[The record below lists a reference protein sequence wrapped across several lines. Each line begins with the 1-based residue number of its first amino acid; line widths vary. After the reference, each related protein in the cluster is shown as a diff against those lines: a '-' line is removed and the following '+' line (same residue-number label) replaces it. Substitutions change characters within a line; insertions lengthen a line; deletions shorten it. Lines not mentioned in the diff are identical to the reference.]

1 NEGQWTDFEDQQFT
15 SECPVLRYPTVDDF
29 PIHTARWCRSPKS
42 IIKRYRQ
49 LVDAELIVTPKRKS
63 LRIKPLTP
71 DETSIIEQAKKTCS
85 PRDLRW
91 ADIHYAFDTSSGA
104 TGHSGLW
111 TLHQATRRTS
121 TAGAGGGGVTQQAV
135 TVWVFEKRYFDQGIN
150 RQLFTEREQSLVIE
164 RLRKEAAQLARLRHP
179 SVLQVVEALEET
191 RTSLMFVTEQVV
203 GSLDDLIAAKSGN
216 GRSYGRNGDSEVEL
230 DELEIQKGLL
240 QAAKAL
246 AFLHSDAHLVH
257 GNLVPASI
265 LINAKG
271 DWTLGGFGFAQT
283 TTSEDYDAQ
292 FAHDYQMPEHTQR
305 DLDYMAPE
313 YVLHKNRAK
322 WTPACDVFSLGCLA
336 VAVHS
341 ANGRSPLDCRNDVGA
356 YRREIARVSAESL
369 ANSHQVPAELVPAVM
384 GLLDS
389 DPERR
394 LPLREFQSS
403 SYFNDVRVATL
414 RYLES
419 LVEQPDDQ
427 KREFLR
433 NLPRILPRFLPRLCG
448 RKILTL
454 LYGYS
459 SDRQLLPLLMPN
471 VMFIVGRMA
480 PHEFATH
487 AAHGFRPLLVAAR
500 EVPEAACVVVDNL
513 AALKDAMPRD
523 VFVSDVMDLVCAAL
537 SASDATL
544 QDKALGAVAS
554 VASSLEHKDVR
565 DKILPRVQHVY
576 SRASTLSIKVRAL
589 VCVQRMLGSLDKQT
603 VVDKVMPMLKRTKTR
618 EPAVVMAMLAVYEDV
633 GLKHLDK
640 QTVAA
645 EVLPVLWTQCVDG
658 RLRAEQFARFMQ
670 VIRTLA
676 DRVEKEHLEYL
687 ESRRG
692 HHQAG
697 TENGAFN
704 SPPVATAALSET
716 DADYQQSQ
724 QQLENLVL
732 GASSSTRAPAASV
745 DRTRSMANPLA
756 GLVDAAPSFS
766 SAEQSEWAWDAD
778 DSAATSN
785 GAKSGATALVP
796 VDVDFGAS
804 VDDGFGDFGSYVSP
818 TLAPSKPAST
828 SINNNSNNNGA
839 ASTNTA
845 QSVASRLRTSRSPQ
859 RLGFGSTGSTGAAKT
874 AATELPFLPPPQRH
888 VPSKTVA
895 ASPALSLPLSFG
907 AVAAANN
914 APRQPNYNINS
925 AGFKPPMSSTSVAL
939 MPQRSRNGSTS
950 ASKLGVS
957 QKHAGGKTLE
967 LDDFDPFA

>member
-1 NEGQWTDFEDQQFT
+1 MDGYFSKLRGFAT
-15 SECPVLRYPTVDDF
+15 SAVNA
-29 PIHTARWCRSPKS
+29 IQSK
-42 IIKRYRQ
+42 IG
-49 LVDAELIVTPKRKS
+49 
-63 LRIKPLTP
+63 
-71 DETSIIEQAKKTCS
+71 
-85 PRDLRW
+85 RD
-91 ADIHYAFDTSSGA
+91 YAFDTSSGA

-111 TLHQATRRTS
+111 TLHQAARRTS
-121 TAGAGGGGVTQQAV
+121 TAGAVGGGGVTQQAV

-283 TTSEDYDAQ
+283 TTSGDYDAQ

-389 DPERR
+389 DPDRR

-433 NLPRILPRFLPRLCG
+433 NLPRILPRFPPRLCG

-537 SASDATL
+537 S
-544 QDKALGAVAS
+544 
-554 VASSLEHKDVR
+554 
-565 DKILPRVQHVY
+565 
-576 SRASTLSIKVRAL
+576 
-589 VCVQRMLGSLDKQT
+589 
-603 VVDKVMPMLKRTKTR
+603 
-618 EPAVVMAMLAVYEDV
+618 
-633 GLKHLDK
+633 
-640 QTVAA
+640 
-645 EVLPVLWTQCVDG
+645 
-658 RLRAEQFARFMQ
+658 
-670 VIRTLA
+670 
-676 DRVEKEHLEYL
+676 
-687 ESRRG
+687 
-692 HHQAG
+692 
-697 TENGAFN
+697 
-704 SPPVATAALSET
+704 
-716 DADYQQSQ
+716 
-724 QQLENLVL
+724 
-732 GASSSTRAPAASV
+732 
-745 DRTRSMANPLA
+745 
-756 GLVDAAPSFS
+756 
-766 SAEQSEWAWDAD
+766 
-778 DSAATSN
+778 
-785 GAKSGATALVP
+785 
-796 VDVDFGAS
+796 
-804 VDDGFGDFGSYVSP
+804 
-818 TLAPSKPAST
+818 
-828 SINNNSNNNGA
+828 
-839 ASTNTA
+839 
-845 QSVASRLRTSRSPQ
+845 
-859 RLGFGSTGSTGAAKT
+859 
-874 AATELPFLPPPQRH
+874 
-888 VPSKTVA
+888 
-895 ASPALSLPLSFG
+895 
-907 AVAAANN
+907 
-914 APRQPNYNINS
+914 
-925 AGFKPPMSSTSVAL
+925 
-939 MPQRSRNGSTS
+939 
-950 ASKLGVS
+950 
-957 QKHAGGKTLE
+957 
-967 LDDFDPFA
+967 